1 MSNPFIAILKNE
13 SRSILLTSS
22 FSTFVFLTLYY
33 FLNRDSYTILIAVFF
48 IGAFY
53 SLGLLDTVKEKQ
65 KLLMVVPASS
75 ELFIQAIYLL
85 AIRTILTAAL
95 LITPFYFLAAAFDKV
110 KSPLIETIILYIVVI
125 GTTFVFSGLFIWL
138 YFFVSKRTWLS
149 LIQLASLLIVT
160 LISFSILMV
169 FNRIGLHFVLQLVI
183 FTTIFSSSVFYLYK
197 RTIQDYKKFN
207 LL

>member
-13 SRSILLTSS
+13 SRSILITSS
-22 FSTFVFLTLYY
+22 LSTFVFLTIYY

-53 SLGLLDTVKEKQ
+53 SLGLLNTVKEKQ

-75 ELFIQAIYLL
+75 ELFIQAIFLL

-95 LITPFYFLAAAFDKV
+95 LITPFYFLAATFDKV
-110 KSPLIETIILYIVVI
+110 KSPLTETIILYIVVI
-125 GTTFVFSGLFIWL
+125 GTSFVFSGLFIWL

-169 FNRIGLHFVLQLVI
+169 LNRIGLHFVIQLII

-197 RTIQDYKKFN
+197 KTIQDYKKFN